1 MFQGKHMPL
10 GHCKLKQDTTH
21 LLEWPNANRQHQM
34 LTRIQ
39 DDKNSHSLLI
49 VLQNGIATLE
59 GSLAVS

>member
-1 MFQGKHMPL
+1 MPL
-10 GHCKLKQDTTH
+10 GHCKLKQGNTTY

-39 DDKNSHSLLI
+39 DDKNSHSLLT